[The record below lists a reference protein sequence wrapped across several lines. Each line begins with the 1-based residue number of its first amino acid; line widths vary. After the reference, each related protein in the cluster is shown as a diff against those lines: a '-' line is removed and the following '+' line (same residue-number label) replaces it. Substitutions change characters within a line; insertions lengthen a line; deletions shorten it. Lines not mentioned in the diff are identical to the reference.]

1 MAAALEAVQTAYG
14 KAEDYVTA
22 SPVATYYATYSGGMP
37 LGHFM
42 LEWAP
47 LLATIIFPVLCL
59 VFAGIGLCAKKQ
71 TAPTGHRIVKR
82 VGLAVRADVRMMRGK
97 SYKGPT
103 SLMEKGRSPPNKGK
117 AAGDAEAAAIKK
129 GASKGGK
136 GGRFY

>member
-71 TAPTGHRIVKR
+71 TAPTVHRIVKR
-82 VGLAVRADVRMMRGK
+82 VGLAVRARV
-97 SYKGPT
+97 SPVTT
-103 SLMEKGRSPPNKGK
+103 SQRLSWH
-117 AAGDAEAAAIKK
+117 ACW
-129 GASKGGK
+129 ASFNACANNTSGIPSSFK
-136 GGRFY
+136 RLCIRTTA